1 MPSPASLWTPL
12 VCLPLTRPLP
22 SSGQYQVTEMAE
34 GLVRLMHETLAEAC
48 ASRSAA
54 VVQLGV
60 GAVRDVA
67 ALLVALPPVTRPKEL
82 QARSGR

>member
-1 MPSPASLWTPL
+1 M
-12 VCLPLTRPLP
+12 
-22 SSGQYQVTEMAE
+22 
-34 GLVRLMHETLAEAC
+34 RLMHETLAEAC

-67 ALLVALPPVTRPKEL
+67 ALLVALPPVTRSKEL
-82 QARSGR
+82 QVHFETPAVMRHRV